1 MVSGRPLWA
10 GPLNHVVGRACGYG
24 SETPVTIQSSG
35 DMGEFQHTDTQEVPA
50 PLKAATPTALRAA
63 EAARS
68 R

>member
-24 SETPVTIQSSG
+24 PETPVTIQSSG

-50 PLKAATPTALRAA
+50 PLKAATPTELRAA